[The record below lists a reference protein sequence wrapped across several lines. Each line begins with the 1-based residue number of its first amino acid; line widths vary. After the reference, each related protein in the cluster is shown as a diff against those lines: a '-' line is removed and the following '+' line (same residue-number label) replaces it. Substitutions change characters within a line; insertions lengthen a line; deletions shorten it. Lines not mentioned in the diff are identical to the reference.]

1 MWEHPQ
7 VSSRQWERTGNPV
20 LRYPCTGQAGWWEV
34 GVGGK
39 LIAISKEL
47 KQMTP
52 LGDRE
57 EMGIL

>member
-1 MWEHPQ
+1 
-7 VSSRQWERTGNPV
+7 
-20 LRYPCTGQAGWWEV
+20 V
-34 GVGGK
+34 GGGGK

-57 EMGIL
+57 ELGIL